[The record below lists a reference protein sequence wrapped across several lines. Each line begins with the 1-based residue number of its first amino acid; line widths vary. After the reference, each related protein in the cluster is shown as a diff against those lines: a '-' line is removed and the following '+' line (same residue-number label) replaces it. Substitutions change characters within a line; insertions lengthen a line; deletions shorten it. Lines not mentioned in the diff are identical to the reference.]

1 MLFTLGAI
9 TLPPINIALAEY
21 SELFMMI
28 AAFIYTL
35 AFILFTLDTAKSSTT
50 IRRIEAELAEEH
62 EGSLTRSSKLTAAA
76 AGSSAPG
83 TADRAS
89 APAGGRRGSSDIPEL
104 VDQDMA
110 YLRAPRPF
118 ANAAVA
124 LTIVAAAAHAFAV
137 VARGVAASRWPL
149 GNMYEFLVGAA
160 LVVAVVYLLALL
172 RRDLRFIGTF
182 VLGLVVAM
190 MVAATIGFPTPIGHV
205 QPALQ
210 SPWLAIHV
218 SLAASA
224 IGLFVLTFAM
234 NVLQL
239 VQARREKALAQGPS
253 GWFERT
259 VSRWQFMHLVPKA
272 FSLESWA
279 YRLNAVGFVF
289 WTLGPMI
296 TGAIWA
302 QQSWGRY
309 WGWDPKEVWTFVIWV
324 VYAGYL
330 HARATRGWT
339 GNRAAWLSIIGF
351 ICIIINYAVVN
362 VYFPGLHSY
371 AGLPD

>member
-1 MLFTLGAI
+1 MSPTLGAV
-9 TLPPINIALAEY
+9 TLPSINIELAEY

-35 AFILFTLDTAKSSTT
+35 AFILFTLDTATSSSS
-50 IRRIEAELAEEH
+50 IRRIEKELALENQPSAIETRKLATVPGQDPAPH
-62 EGSLTRSSKLTAAA
+62 PSTRSTEAGSSDGDNSESSKLVDDDMSYLGAA
-76 AGSSAPG
+76 
-83 TADRAS
+83 
-89 APAGGRRGSSDIPEL
+89 
-104 VDQDMA
+104 
-110 YLRAPRPF
+110 RPL
-118 ANAAVA
+118 ANTAVA
-124 LTIVAAAAHAFAV
+124 LAGVAVVAHAFAV
-137 VARGVAASRWPL
+137 IARGVAATRWPL

-160 LVVAVVYLLALL
+160 LIVALVYLLALL

-218 SLAASA
+218 SLAALS

-234 NVLQL
+234 SVLQL
-239 VQARREKALAQGPS
+239 LQHRREKAMAQGAVK
-253 GWFERT
+253 GWDGFLVR
-259 VSRWQFMHLVPKA
+259 RQFMRLVPQA
-272 FSLESWA
+272 FSLENWA
-279 YRLNAVGFVF
+279 YRINAVAFVF

-302 QQSWGRY
+302 RESWGRY
-309 WGWDPKEVWTFVIWV
+309 WGWDTKEVWTFVIWV

-339 GNRAAWLSIIGF
+339 GTRSAWLSIIGF
-351 ICIIINYAVVN
+351 ACIIFNYAVVN

>member
-1 MLFTLGAI
+1 MAPTVGVA
-9 TLPPINIALAEY
+9 TLPQINIELAEY
-21 SELFMMI
+21 SELFMTI

-35 AFILFTLDTAKSSTT
+35 AFILFTLDTAKSSST
-50 IRRIEAELAEEH
+50 IRRIETELTEENQRITIEDRQLASH
-62 EGSLTRSSKLTAAA
+62 A
-76 AGSSAPG
+76 AGSSSPG
-83 TADRAS
+83 VVSGAS
-89 APAGGRRGSSDIPEL
+89 SPGEHHLPPLDSSDLADE
-104 VDQDMA
+104 DMA
-110 YLRAPRPF
+110 YLGTPRPL
-118 ANAAVA
+118 ANTAIA
-124 LTIVAAAAHAFAV
+124 LTLIAVAAHAFAV
-137 VARGVAASRWPL
+137 IARGVAATRWPL

-160 LVVAVVYLLALL
+160 LIVALVYLLALL

-218 SLAASA
+218 SLAVLS

-234 NVLQL
+234 SVLQL
-239 VQARREKALAQGPS
+239 LQSRREKALALGTVS
-253 GWFERT
+253 GWDGFLAR
-259 VSRWQFMHLVPKA
+259 RQFMRLVPQA
-272 FSLESWA
+272 LSLENWA
-279 YRLNAVGFVF
+279 YRINTVAFVF

-302 QQSWGRY
+302 RESWGRY
-309 WGWDPKEVWTFVIWV
+309 WGWDTKEVWTFVIWV

-339 GNRAAWLSIIGF
+339 GTRSAWLSIIGF
-351 ICIIINYAVVN
+351 GCIIFNYAVVN

-371 AGLPD
+371 AGLPE

>member
-1 MLFTLGAI
+1 MTIPVLTAQ
-9 TLPPINIALAEY
+9 LPSINVQLAEY
-21 SELFMMI
+21 SELFMLI
-28 AAFIYTL
+28 AALIYTL
-35 AFILFTLDTAKSSTT
+35 AFILFTVDTARSSAT
-50 IRRIEAELAEEH
+50 IRRVDAELAAETEA
-62 EGSLTRSSKLTAAA
+62 EAASVKSPVSVA
-76 AGSSAPG
+76 AGSGAEAGSG
-83 TADRAS
+83 
-89 APAGGRRGSSDIPEL
+89 AGGVQPPAASDAEL
-104 VDQDMA
+104 VDDDMA
-110 YLRAPRPF
+110 YVGARRPF
-118 ANAAVA
+118 ANVAVA
-124 LTIVAAAAHAFAV
+124 LTVVAVAAHAFAV
-137 VARGVAASRWPL
+137 VARGVSASRWPL

-160 LVVAVVYLLALL
+160 LVVTVTYLIGLI
-172 RRDLRFIGTF
+172 RRDIRFLGIF
-182 VLGLVVAM
+182 VLGLVVTM
-190 MVAATIGFPTPIGHV
+190 MMAATVGFPTPVGHV

-218 SLAASA
+218 TLASLS
-224 IGLFVLTFAM
+224 IGVFVLTFAM

-239 VQARREKALAQGPS
+239 IQAGREKVIAQGAS
-253 GWFERT
+253 GRFDRI
-259 VSRWQFMHLVPKA
+259 VSRWQFMRLVPKA

-289 WTLGPMI
+289 WTVGPLI

-339 GNRAAWLSIIGF
+339 GNRAAWLSIVGF

-362 VYFPGLHSY
+362 VFFPGLHSY
-371 AGLPD
+371 AGLPE